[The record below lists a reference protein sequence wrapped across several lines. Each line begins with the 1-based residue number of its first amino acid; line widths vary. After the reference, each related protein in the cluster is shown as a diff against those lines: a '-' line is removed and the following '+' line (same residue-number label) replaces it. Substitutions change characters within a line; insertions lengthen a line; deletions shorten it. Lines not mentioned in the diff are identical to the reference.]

1 MSHKIIVTGSNGKS
15 PTNTQP
21 EKPSPT
27 SAGRLS
33 VLKVGTNGATNKTE
47 VIEMKAIEA
56 TGSSSPKQK
65 ESPAPLI
72 QKPIQPPPPSIAVNE
87 SR

>member
-1 MSHKIIVTGSNGKS
+1 MPFEIIVAGSNGKS
-15 PTNTQP
+15 PTTQS

-56 TGSSSPKQK
+56 TGASSPKHK

>member
-1 MSHKIIVTGSNGKS
+1 
-15 PTNTQP
+15 
-21 EKPSPT
+21 
-27 SAGRLS
+27 
-33 VLKVGTNGATNKTE
+33 
-47 VIEMKAIEA
+47 MKAIEA
-56 TGSSSPKQK
+56 TGASSPKHK